1 MPSTKFLDALAKLSS
16 ATVGVLLAL
25 IVVITFY
32 GVVMRYVFY
41 MPQAWAMEIPR
52 IAFVWL
58 VMLGASVITQR
69 KEHIGMTFFLDLLP
83 QPLKFVWSLI
93 VHLAM
98 LWFCWVLIE
107 QGMDIFPQVAVA
119 KTPTLNLSMVG
130 SICDTAGGR
139 AHRPLYRSR
148 TVRLIVEKAWRREA
162 RGGKS
167 C

>member
-1 MPSTKFLDALAKLSS
+1 MFYIPSL
-16 ATVGVLLAL
+16 GH
-25 IVVITFY
+25 
-32 GVVMRYVFY
+32 
-41 MPQAWAMEIPR
+41 EIPR
-52 IAFVWL
+52 IAFVLL

-119 KTPTLNLSMVG
+119 KTPTLNLSMG
-130 SICDTAGGR
+130 WLYLAIPLGG
-139 AHRPLYRSR
+139 ALIGLYILEQ
-148 TVRLIVEKAWRREA
+148 TVRLIVEKGWRREA